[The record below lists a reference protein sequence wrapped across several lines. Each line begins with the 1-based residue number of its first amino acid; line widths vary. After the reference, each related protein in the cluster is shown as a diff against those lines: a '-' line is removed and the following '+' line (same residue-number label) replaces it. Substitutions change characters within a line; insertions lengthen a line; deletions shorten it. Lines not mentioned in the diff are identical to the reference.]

1 MEENLGRPGVWPET
15 DQQIERGSQGQV
27 ARRVP
32 DADEEDE
39 DAGGGEQSEETV
51 FGEEVGVYEESAD
64 WREKIAVENETELY
78 EDETGAAAEKAEQRE
93 KSGEAG
99 RGEEA
104 VGSGEEGEFAGAGE
118 EERSGKGFERRMRYY
133 VTCFELL
140 LKRPREREKEG
151 EMTSD

>member
-1 MEENLGRPGVWPET
+1 M
-15 DQQIERGSQGQV
+15 

-104 VGSGEEGEFAGAGE
+104 VGSGEEGEYAGAGE
-118 EERSGKGFERRMRYY
+118 EERSAKGFERRMRYY

-140 LKRPREREKEG
+140 LKRPRKREKQG

>member
-15 DQQIERGSQGQV
+15 DQPIERGSQGQV

-39 DAGGGEQSEETV
+39 DAGGGEQSDETV

-104 VGSGEEGEFAGAGE
+104 VGSGEE
-118 EERSGKGFERRMRYY
+118 ERSGKGFERRMRYY

>member
-1 MEENLGRPGVWPET
+1 M
-15 DQQIERGSQGQV
+15 

-39 DAGGGEQSEETV
+39 DAGGGEQSDETV

-104 VGSGEEGEFAGAGE
+104 VGSGEE
-118 EERSGKGFERRMRYY
+118 ERSGKGFERRMRYY

>member
-1 MEENLGRPGVWPET
+1 MEENLGRPGIWPET
-15 DQQIERGSQGQV
+15 DQPIERGSQGQV
-27 ARRVP
+27 ARRIP
-32 DADEEDE
+32 DGDEEDE
-39 DAGGGEQSEETV
+39 DAGGGEQSDETV

-104 VGSGEEGEFAGAGE
+104 VGSG
-118 EERSGKGFERRMRYY
+118 KGFERRMRYY

>member
-1 MEENLGRPGVWPET
+1 MEENLGRPDVWPET
-15 DQQIERGSQGQV
+15 DQPIERGSEGQV

-39 DAGGGEQSEETV
+39 DAGGGEQSDETV

-104 VGSGEEGEFAGAGE
+104 VGRRCIVFVRRAARHRCAAGPCGDAEQHGDDL
-118 EERSGKGFERRMRYY
+118 RH
-133 VTCFELL
+133 
-140 LKRPREREKEG
+140 
-151 EMTSD
+151 

>member
-51 FGEEVGVYEESAD
+51 FGEEVGVY
-64 WREKIAVENETELY
+64 
-78 EDETGAAAEKAEQRE
+78 
-93 KSGEAG
+93 
-99 RGEEA
+99 
-104 VGSGEEGEFAGAGE
+104 
-118 EERSGKGFERRMRYY
+118 
-133 VTCFELL
+133 
-140 LKRPREREKEG
+140 
-151 EMTSD
+151 

>member
-15 DQQIERGSQGQV
+15 DQPIERGSEGQV

-39 DAGGGEQSEETV
+39 DAGGGEQSDETV

-99 RGEEA
+99 RGEE
-104 VGSGEEGEFAGAGE
+104 
-118 EERSGKGFERRMRYY
+118 ERSGKGFERRMRYY

-140 LKRPREREKEG
+140 LKRPREKEG

>member
-1 MEENLGRPGVWPET
+1 MLIFV
-15 DQQIERGSQGQV
+15 
-27 ARRVP
+27 
-32 DADEEDE
+32 
-39 DAGGGEQSEETV
+39 
-51 FGEEVGVYEESAD
+51 
-64 WREKIAVENETELY
+64 IATAAAA
-78 EDETGAAAEKAEQRE
+78 AAAEKAEQRE

-104 VGSGEEGEFAGAGE
+104 VGSGE

-140 LKRPREREKEG
+140 LKRPRKREKQG

>member
-15 DQQIERGSQGQV
+15 DQPIERGSEGQV

-39 DAGGGEQSEETV
+39 DAGGGEQSDETV

-104 VGSGEEGEFAGAGE
+104 VGSGEEG
-118 EERSGKGFERRMRYY
+118 
-133 VTCFELL
+133 
-140 LKRPREREKEG
+140 
-151 EMTSD
+151 

>member
-15 DQQIERGSQGQV
+15 DRPIERGSQGQV

-32 DADEEDE
+32 DAGEEDE
-39 DAGGGEQSEETV
+39 DAGGGEQSHETV

-99 RGEEA
+99 RGEAGRGEEA
-104 VGSGEEGEFAGAGE
+104 VGSVE
-118 EERSGKGFERRMRYY
+118 
-133 VTCFELL
+133 
-140 LKRPREREKEG
+140 
-151 EMTSD
+151 